1 MGLTDLENKT
11 KVLKQRPTIP
21 LFMDKRDAVVLAGI
35 LIGVAIPVF
44 LVSLVANGIVDNPI
58 P

>member
-1 MGLTDLENKT
+1 M
-11 KVLKQRPTIP
+11 IS
-21 LFMDKRDAVVLAGI
+21 LFMEKRDAMVLAGI